1 MVFSSPNHHNDII
14 ITAIITTLNKCVI
27 ELNFEQMCYRI
38 ELISQVSDVAHGS
51 LVIMPTFEKE
61 ACYFAPFGKFVD

>member
-1 MVFSSPNHHNDII
+1 
-14 ITAIITTLNKCVI
+14 
-27 ELNFEQMCYRI
+27 MCYRI